1 MLISVIISAQNEE
14 QGLVSTLGSL
24 SEQIGEQE
32 VIIVK
37 ENSGP
42 DGSVASYK
50 ALVKMVLAQTASR
63 EGQFNAGAAAANGEV
78 LLFLESQYRLPANAL
93 EAIERNFQLLPP
105 TVGGNFHLK
114 FEHISFFAKLLSHI
128 IKWWRYKGSYGSN
141 SGIFIRTDV
150 FQKLGGFQPDIRFA
164 DYHFA
169 HRMEKLGPT
178 LYLPEALIAPTPSF
192 SEGLV
197 CLFAPLLT
205 KRAR

>member
-37 ENSGP
+37 EDSGP
-42 DGSVASYK
+42 DGSVDEAT
-50 ALVKMVLAQTASR
+50 ARVKMVLAETASR
-63 EGQFNAGAAAANGEV
+63 EIQFNVGAATATGDV
-78 LLFLESQYRLPANAL
+78 LLFLEPQYRLSADAL

-114 FEHISFFAKLLSHI
+114 FENGSLFAKLLSHI

-150 FQKLGGFQPDIRFA
+150 FRKLGGFQSDISFA

-169 HRMEKLGPT
+169 QRMEKLGPT
-178 LYLPEALIAPTPSF
+178 LYLPEALIAPIPSF
-192 SEGLV
+192 SEGLA

-205 KRAR
+205 KRER